1 MRITKELLDSKLR
14 TLNSVLKR
22 PMSQWP
28 DDHVPG
34 TVMGMNVGHLL
45 LDSNGYGMRLVE
57 IVSSG
62 GAERAWSDSFQTKRQ
77 MFDYLVGVLN
87 GITLRNELTV
97 RQANG
102 GQFS

>member
-1 MRITKELLDSKLR
+1 MR
-14 TLNSVLKR
+14 TLNSVLRR
-22 PMSQWP
+22 PASQWP
-28 DDHVPG
+28 DDHKPG
-34 TVMGMNVGHLL
+34 QVCNMNVGHLL

-62 GAERAWSDSFQTKRQ
+62 GAERSWSDSFQSKRQ

-97 RQANG
+97 REATG
-102 GQFS
+102 GKFS